1 VFFQIVPVSLASFFE
16 IVFLGVAMRIG
27 KIIFFSFLGIA
38 LFSCTIVKNDADQK
52 GEGGNAYAFSIGT
65 IDPKQY
71 ANDIWESM
79 VIPRV
84 ELMAV
89 DFGELAA
96 GLQSD
101 EAGTS
106 ADMGYRLS
114 DRNYYNFAVKGTVKL
129 LSIDTSSA
137 SGSAPLDIYP
147 FDGKEDCR
155 LRIGPVLQGYALR
168 DIQSDISPNSFVN
181 QVDWA
186 RLATELNNKVKET
199 VLANVDFSNMAG
211 KEAELLGV
219 FTYEGS
225 GTGITITPVR
235 MVFQD

>member
-1 VFFQIVPVSLASFFE
+1 
-16 IVFLGVAMRIG
+16 MRI
-27 KIIFFSFLGIA
+27 KETIFCGFLGIA
-38 LFSCTIVKNDADQK
+38 LFSCTIVKNDANQK
-52 GEGGNAYAFSIGT
+52 GEEGNSYAFSIGT

-79 VIPRV
+79 VIPRI
-84 ELMAV
+84 ESMAV

-96 GLQSD
+96 GLAFD
-101 EAGTS
+101 EAGIS
-106 ADMGYRLS
+106 EKSGYRLS
-114 DRNYYNFAVKGTVKL
+114 ERNYYNFAVKGTVTL

-137 SGSAPLDIYP
+137 SGSASLDLYP

-219 FTYEGS
+219 FTYEGN
-225 GTGITITPVR
+225 GTAITITPVR
-235 MVFQD
+235 IVFQD

>member
-1 VFFQIVPVSLASFFE
+1 
-16 IVFLGVAMRIG
+16 MRIKKVVFCG
-27 KIIFFSFLGIA
+27 FLGIA
-38 LFSCTIVKNDADQK
+38 LFSCTIVKNDTNQK
-52 GEGGNAYAFSIGT
+52 GEEGNAYAFSIGT

-79 VIPRV
+79 IIPRI
-84 ELMAV
+84 EAMAV
-89 DFGELAA
+89 DLGELAA
-96 GLQSD
+96 GLESD
-101 EAGTS
+101 EAGAS
-106 ADMGYRLS
+106 LKFGYRLS
-114 DRNYYNFAVKGTVKL
+114 DRNFYNFAVKGTVKL

-137 SGSAPLDIYP
+137 SGSVALDFFP

-199 VLANVDFSNMAG
+199 VLANVDFSTMIG
-211 KEAELLGV
+211 KEAELLGA

-225 GTGITITPVR
+225 GTGIAVTPIR
-235 MVFQD
+235 IVFQD

>member
-1 VFFQIVPVSLASFFE
+1 MRIKE
-16 IVFLGVAMRIG
+16 IVFCGVLGM
-27 KIIFFSFLGIA
+27 A
-38 LFSCTIVKNDADQK
+38 LFACTIVKHGTDQK
-52 GEGGNAYAFSIGT
+52 GEEGNSYAFSIGT
-65 IDPKQY
+65 IDPKEY

-79 VIPRV
+79 VIPRI

-89 DFGELAA
+89 DIGELAA
-96 GLQSD
+96 GLASD
-101 EAGTS
+101 ETGTS
-106 ADMGYRLS
+106 REYGYRLS
-114 DRNYYNFAVKGTVKL
+114 DRNFYNFAVKGTVKL
-129 LSIDTSSA
+129 LSIDTSSG
-137 SGSAPLDIYP
+137 SGSASLDIFP

-199 VLANVDFSNMAG
+199 VLANIDFSNTAG

-219 FTYEGS
+219 FTYEGKD
-225 GTGITITPVR
+225 TGIAITPVR
-235 MVFQD
+235 IFFED

>member
-1 VFFQIVPVSLASFFE
+1 MGIK
-16 IVFLGVAMRIG
+16 
-27 KIIFFSFLGIA
+27 KIIFYGILGIA

-52 GEGGNAYAFSIGT
+52 GSEGNSYAFSIGT

-71 ANDIWESM
+71 AADIWESM
-79 VIPRV
+79 VIPRI
-84 ELMAV
+84 ESMAV

-96 GLQSD
+96 GLESD

-106 ADMGYRLS
+106 ERSGYRLS
-114 DRNYYNFAVKGTVKL
+114 DRNYYNFAAKGTVRL
-129 LSIDTSSA
+129 LSIDTNSANGSA
-137 SGSAPLDIYP
+137 SLDIYP
-147 FDGKEDCR
+147 FDGREDCR

-168 DIQSDISPNSFVN
+168 DIQRDISPNSFVN

-199 VLANVDFSNMAG
+199 VLADVDFSTKAG

-219 FTYEGS
+219 FTYEGK
-225 GTGITITPVR
+225 GAGIAITPVR
-235 MVFQD
+235 MIFQD

>member
-1 VFFQIVPVSLASFFE
+1 
-16 IVFLGVAMRIG
+16 MK
-27 KIIFFSFLGIA
+27 KIIFFGFLGIA
-38 LFSCTIVKNDADQK
+38 LFSCTIACTIVKNDTNRK
-52 GEGGNAYAFSIGT
+52 GEEGNAYAFSIGT

-79 VIPRV
+79 VIPRI
-84 ELMAV
+84 ESLAV
-89 DFGELAA
+89 DFEELAA
-96 GLQSD
+96 GLESD

-106 ADMGYRLS
+106 KKSGYRLS

-137 SGSAPLDIYP
+137 SGSASLDFYP

-168 DIQSDISPNSFVN
+168 DIQSGISPNSFVN

-199 VLANVDFSNMAG
+199 VLSHVDFPNMIG

-225 GTGITITPVR
+225 GAGIAITPVR
-235 MVFQD
+235 IIFQD